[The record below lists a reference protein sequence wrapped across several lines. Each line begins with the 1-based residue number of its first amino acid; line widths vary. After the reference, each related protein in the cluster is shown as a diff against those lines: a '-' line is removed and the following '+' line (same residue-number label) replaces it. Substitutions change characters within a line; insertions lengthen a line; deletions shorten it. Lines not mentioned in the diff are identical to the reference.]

1 MQYFIE
7 VKILFCL
14 ITLYLQWQSPTCI
27 CFCCCVVCVVVG
39 SVLSR
44 VPRAWLLTSEVIIY
58 SIYKTM
64 YVQNRKIWKTK
75 DTEAKVKQKPDGT
88 ASLPLS
94 KKTIINKCAVYII
107 WNSMMHEVKGGQ
119 CMKSMMHMNIWF
131 LHYCICLYCPQHSWL
146 WYPEWEFRTC
156 VGISF
161 LLWTFSDAF
170 ANFRSFSAAL
180 SCGIPPGSILGPN
193 LFPLYMLSL
202 GQILV

>member
-7 VKILFCL
+7 VKRLFCL
-14 ITLYLQWQSPTCI
+14 ITLYLQWQPPTCI

-75 DTEAKVKQKPDGT
+75 DTEAKVKRKPDGT

-107 WNSMMHEVKGGQ
+107 WNS
-119 CMKSMMHMNIWF
+119 KSMMHMNIWF
-131 LHYCICLYCPQHSWL
+131 LHYWMSLLPATQLIMVSWMRDL
-146 WYPEWEFRTC
+146 ELR
-156 VGISF
+156 
-161 LLWTFSDAF
+161 TFSDAF
-170 ANFRSFSAAL
+170 ANFWSFSA
-180 SCGIPPGSILGPN
+180 ILGPN
-193 LFPLYMLSL
+193 LFPLYMLPL
-202 GQILV
+202 GQILVKLGLHPYYEEQDGSRLSVY

>member
-7 VKILFCL
+7 VKRLFCL
-14 ITLYLQWQSPTCI
+14 ITLYLQWQPPTCI

-75 DTEAKVKQKPDGT
+75 DTEAKVKRKPDGT

-94 KKTIINKCAVYII
+94 KKTIMNKCAVYII
-107 WNSMMHEVKGGQ
+107 WNS
-119 CMKSMMHMNIWF
+119 KSMMHMNIWF
-131 LHYCICLYCPQHSWL
+131 LHYWMSLLPATQLIMVSWMRDLELGWASLSCSGPFQMLLLIFGPFLPSKGPTCFPCICCHL
-146 WYPEWEFRTC
+146 
-156 VGISF
+156 
-161 LLWTFSDAF
+161 D
-170 ANFRSFSAAL
+170 RS
-180 SCGIPPGSILGPN
+180 
-193 LFPLYMLSL
+193 
-202 GQILV
+202 

>member
-7 VKILFCL
+7 VKRLFCL
-14 ITLYLQWQSPTCI
+14 ITLYLQWQPPTCI

-75 DTEAKVKQKPDGT
+75 DTEAKVKRKPDGT

-94 KKTIINKCAVYII
+94 KKTIMNKCAVYII
-107 WNSMMHEVKGGQ
+107 WNS
-119 CMKSMMHMNIWF
+119 KSMMHMNIWF
-131 LHYCICLYCPQHSWL
+131 LHYWMSLLPATQLIMVSWMRDL
-146 WYPEWEFRTC
+146 ELR
-156 VGISF
+156 
-161 LLWTFSDAF
+161 TFSDAF
-170 ANFRSFSAAL
+170 ANFWSFSA
-180 SCGIPPGSILGPN
+180 ILGPN
-193 LFPLYMLSL
+193 LFPLYMLPL
-202 GQILV
+202 GQIQVTSINTQKTEVLIRAPLVLR